1 MVKQIHPLIAKYAS
15 SIDSKL
21 TLNLS
26 EEEIKDQEQEFERIE
41 SLLTNC
47 DISRL
52 HSILFN
58 QTEEKME
65 LTKQDKK
72 HIEERVRKLSF
83 RIVEEANS
91 YMRLYEKT
99 YYEEVIKMCEEKIE
113 TIDALKELSRKYSD
127 K

>member
-1 MVKQIHPLIAKYAS
+1 MERQKHPFAKYAG

-21 TLNLS
+21 TLKLS
-26 EEEIKDQEQEFERIE
+26 EEEIKEQEQEFERIE

-72 HIEERVRKLSF
+72 HIEERVRNLSF
-83 RIVEEANS
+83 RIVEDAQE
-91 YMRLYEKT
+91 YMKLYERT
-99 YYEEVIKMCEEKIE
+99 YYEEVIKICKRKIE
-113 TIDALKELSRKYSD
+113 AIDALKELSKKFSE